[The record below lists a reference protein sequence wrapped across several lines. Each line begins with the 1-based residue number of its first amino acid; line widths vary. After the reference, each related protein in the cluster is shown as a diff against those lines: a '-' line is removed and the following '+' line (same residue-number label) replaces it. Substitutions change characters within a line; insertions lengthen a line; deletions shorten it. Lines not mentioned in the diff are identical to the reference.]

1 MSTRSF
7 PMMVLPVSKALEL
20 EEFPKHEDVKQ
31 HLVEWQ
37 PSMGNVA
44 FFSHGAST
52 RALDRKRRTAA
63 QHAARGGHAELA
75 DRLGGAPVRV

>member
-1 MSTRSF
+1 MDTQAHHRRMTPLMVAASLGHAEIAST
-7 PMMVLPVSKALEL
+7 LIA
-20 EEFPKHEDVKQ
+20 
-31 HLVEWQ
+31 
-37 PSMGNVA
+37 A
-44 FFSHGAST
+44 GAST